1 MAFVGVADSLLDC
14 RVQEFRGVLEG
25 HAALRAV
32 AAAKLLVEFMANSE
46 VNGFSTT
53 PCLVVS
59 WQVEHSND
67 LSSREFCESPH
78 KT

>member
-46 VNGFSTT
+46 VNGF
-53 PCLVVS
+53 
-59 WQVEHSND
+59 
-67 LSSREFCESPH
+67 
-78 KT
+78 